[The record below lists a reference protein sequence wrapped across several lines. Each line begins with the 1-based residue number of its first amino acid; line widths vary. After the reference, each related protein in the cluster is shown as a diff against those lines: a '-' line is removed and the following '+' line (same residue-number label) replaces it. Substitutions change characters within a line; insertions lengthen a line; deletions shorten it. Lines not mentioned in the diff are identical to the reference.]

1 MKISGIL
8 KDAFLFPSKNI
19 GRFAIYLLL
28 SVLMV
33 GFALGGLFTY
43 TLGVIDGENYLLGG
57 MYLIISLLIGF
68 FITGYHTKVIKSGI
82 ELADNLPVFELY
94 DDFMTGFDNIVV
106 SIAYYLIPTLMVV
119 VVGLDT
125 NIIGNAITLVQEFAL
140 QAFNVYIMG
149 NSTSVSVNAISL
161 AINNLIVSISITI
174 AVGIVLFII
183 FSIIS
188 SMAQARYAHTG
199 SLREALNILETL
211 KDIMKIGV
219 GKVILI
225 ILLIIAI
232 IAIIEFIFITV
243 LHYFPFLLSV
253 IYIIITPYLLLTTQ
267 RVIGLLYSDI
277 A

>member
-1 MKISGIL
+1 MKITGIL

-125 NIIGNAITLVQEFAL
+125 NIIGNAITVVQEFAL

-225 ILLIIAI
+225 ILLIIVI